1 MEKYLPLLQKSPLFA
16 AMVPG
21 EILSVLHCVGAAER
35 EFGAGEYI
43 LPAGSPTQ
51 AMGLLLSGSA
61 LAIQEDLWGERNI
74 MGKIQPPGTFAEPF
88 AATPGA
94 VLNVSIVANAP
105 VKVLFLSIQRILT
118 VCSETCPQHALLI
131 RNLVSVLA
139 KKNLQ
144 LNDKITHMSKR
155 RTREKLLSYLS
166 SESLRQGSL
175 EFDIPFDRQQLA
187 DYLGVD
193 RSTMCN
199 ELSKMQRDRALG
211 HVRGAFAPSK
221 RRSAA
226 NRTLP
231 LPPHC
236 AASRHARSLT
246 NPFESAVFFNSALT
260 YIRGI
265 MTPEIGRVAVL
276 EEGEKQDVS
285 D

>member
-21 EILSVLHCVGAAER
+21 QIQSVLHCVGATVR

-43 LPAGSPTQ
+43 LLAGSPTQ

-105 VKVLFLSIQRILT
+105 AKVMFLSIQRILT

-155 RTREKLLSYLS
+155 RTREKTPVLSL
-166 SESLRQGSL
+166 
-175 EFDIPFDRQQLA
+175 
-187 DYLGVD
+187 V
-193 RSTMCN
+193 
-199 ELSKMQRDRALG
+199 
-211 HVRGAFAPSK
+211 
-221 RRSAA
+221 
-226 NRTLP
+226 
-231 LPPHC
+231 
-236 AASRHARSLT
+236 
-246 NPFESAVFFNSALT
+246 
-260 YIRGI
+260 
-265 MTPEIGRVAVL
+265 RVAPAELV
-276 EEGEKQDVS
+276 GI
-285 D
+285 